1 MSLFTSLPLNRRFF
15 TQALLASP
23 AALLLV
29 GCGGGESPAPAP
41 TSLRVIDSVVGTGA
55 TAAVGDK
62 LTVNYNGYLFDGLAL
77 NLRGQK
83 FDTSIGTGKT
93 PFTFTLG
100 AGQVIQ
106 GWDQGLVG
114 MKVGGQRM
122 LIIPADLGYGATG
135 AGASIPP
142 NAALVFDVALV
153 SIGDTASTAT
163 TTDSTT
169 TTTATTTTTTTATQ

>member
-1 MSLFTSLPLNRRFF
+1 MFSFISPSLNRRFF
-15 TQALLASP
+15 NQAFFSASF
-23 AALLLV
+23 ALLLA
-29 GCGGGESPAPAP
+29 GCGGGEKPAPAP
-41 TSLRVIDSVVGTGA
+41 TSLRVIDSVAGTGA
-55 TAAVGDK
+55 TAAVGDT

-122 LIIPADLGYGATG
+122 LIIPADLAYGATG
-135 AGASIPP
+135 VGTTIPP
-142 NAALVFDVALV
+142 NSALVFDVALV
-153 SIGDTASTAT
+153 SIGDTAST
-163 TTDSTT
+163 
-169 TTTATTTTTTTATQ
+169 TTATTTTTTTATQ